1 MDCQQCNVSLKAE
14 VRKGTRFCSASCR
27 AASWRGRENAEHVGK
42 ILAGLNQER
51 AAAQLA
57 PLVRDA
63 ALDAL
68 ATQRATLRGRFTRR
82 YILDASGEKPA
93 APRSPRLLEP
103 DLTHC
108 GVALVEQAV
117 GQHFLVIMLAEA
129 TR

>member
-1 MDCQQCNVSLKAE
+1 MDCHQCNVSLKAE
-14 VRKGTRFCSASCR
+14 VRQ
-27 AASWRGRENAEHVGK
+27 GRENAEHMGK

-68 ATQRATLRGRFTRR
+68 AAQGATLRGRFTRR
-82 YILDASGEKPA
+82 YVLEASGEKPE

-129 TR
+129 AR